1 MLRLEKK
8 TFLKDAP
15 EYEEYSD
22 NVAKLT
28 DDEKK
33 SLGIKVC
40 NCRCKSKAKVKK

>member
-8 TFLKDAP
+8 TLLKDTP

-28 DDEKK
+28 DDEKRE
-33 SLGIKVC
+33 LGIKVC
-40 NCRCKSKAKVKK
+40 NCKNKVKSKNN